1 MDIVKHYFGVALMTV
16 GALLLLVCK
25 LAGWQTNAELLIGL
39 VLIILG
45 FILHVW
51 QQKRGEKY

>member
-1 MDIVKHYFGVALMTV
+1 MTV

>member
-1 MDIVKHYFGVALMTV
+1 MDIVKPYFGVALMTV

>member
-1 MDIVKHYFGVALMTV
+1 MDIVKLYFGVALMTV